1 MDEAAKVLF
10 LDDEPGILHALTRL
24 FVDDHL
30 VVLASTCGPD
40 ALEKLG
46 KNDVSVFVSDN
57 LMPGMK
63 GVEVLHLAK
72 DLSPDTVRIML
83 TGHADVEVAVDAINR
98 GEVYRFITKPWDDDE
113 MRETVL
119 HSIDRHHMVRS
130 LKKADE
136 HALYS
141 LAQTIEL
148 KDPYTKGHCDRVA
161 QYAVAIAEE
170 LGLPDEQRE
179 NIRRGSWLHD
189 CGKIGVPEKILNF
202 TGPLSDEQMTV
213 VRNHPRW
220 GAQVARLAHLP
231 DMIVNIILHHHER
244 FDGQGYPSGLMAEEI
259 PLEARIVNVAD
270 IYDALTSDRSYHARL
285 TKEQATR
292 VLIGNKGAYSDP
304 RIVEVF
310 IAILG
315 GRNGRDA

>member
-24 FVDDHL
+24 FVDDHV
-30 VVLASTCGPD
+30 VVLTSTYGPD

-63 GVEVLHLAK
+63 GVEVLGLAK

-83 TGHADVEVAVDAINR
+83 TGRADVEVALDAINR
-98 GEVYRFITKPWDDDE
+98 GEVFRFITKPWDDDE

-119 HSIDRHHMVRS
+119 HSVDRHSMVRS

-148 KDPYTKGHCDRVA
+148 KDSYTRGHCDRVA
-161 QYAVAIAEE
+161 QYAVAIAKA
-170 LGLPDEQRE
+170 LGLPDEQSE

-189 CGKIGVPEKILNF
+189 CGKIGVPEAILNF
-202 TGPLSDEQMTV
+202 TGPLTDEQMAV

-220 GAQVARLAHLP
+220 GAEVARLAHLP
-231 DMIVNIILHHHER
+231 DTVINIILYHHER
-244 FDGQGYPSGLMAEEI
+244 FDGQGYPSGLRGEDI

-270 IYDALTSDRSYHARL
+270 IYDALTSDRAYRARL
-285 TKEQATR
+285 TQEQAMG
-292 VLIGNKGAYSDP
+292 VLIGNKGTHSDP
-304 RIVEVF
+304 RIVDVF

-315 GRNGRDA
+315 RG